1 MHRKTLIICLHPY
14 SDMGG
19 ATSKIIQMLNSLNKK
34 NYEIIYIYIKKN
46 FKLNLNS
53 NIKTIKLKNR
63 RMLFSFFE
71 IKRIISYYHDRN
83 FKKKIFISNQNY
95 SNSLT
100 YFLTKNF
107 KEFKSIL
114 IERNHLDELYHYN
127 SIQDFLKKSIIKILM
142 KFTYK
147 NATKII
153 GNTKKLSRDL
163 SAFVNSKVEMIYS
176 PTNSKEINRLSKIY
190 KPKNIKKD
198 YKKVR
203 LLSVSRFTKRKDLIT
218 LLKAFRITCSKY
230 KNIEL
235 ILIGYGPELEN
246 IKNYIQEKK
255 LNKKVFLL
263 PFKKNPYPYFLI
275 SDLYIMPS
283 LYEGCPNSIIESL
296 VLNLPV
302 ISSNCNSG
310 PDEILLNGKGGFI
323 FSKKDFVKLADLIDL
338 YMRDKSIFNK
348 KLHFA
353 KKKIFRFEEKKII
366 SEYLNLFKRI

>member
-1 MHRKTLIICLHPY
+1 MHNKTLIICLHPY

-19 ATSKIIQMLNSLNKK
+19 ATNKIIQMLNSLNKK

-53 NIKTIKLKNR
+53 NIKTIKLKNK

-71 IKRIISYYHDRN
+71 IKRILFNYHKKN

-100 YFLTKNF
+100 YFLTKDF

-114 IERNHLDELYHYN
+114 IERNHLDELYYYN
-127 SIQDFLKKSIIKILM
+127 SIQDYLKKNIIKLFM

-147 NATKII
+147 NASKII
-153 GNTKKLSRDL
+153 GNTKKLSKDL
-163 SAFVNSKVEMIYS
+163 SAFVNSKVKMIYS
-176 PTNSKEINRLSKIY
+176 PTNSKEIIRLSKKY
-190 KPKNIKKD
+190 KPKNIRKD
-198 YKKVR
+198 PKKVR
-203 LLSVSRFTKRKDLIT
+203 LLSISRFTKRKNLIT
-218 LLKAFRITCSKY
+218 LLKALRIVSTKY
-230 KNIEL
+230 NNIEL
-235 ILIGYGPELEN
+235 ILIGYGPELDN
-246 IKNYIQEKK
+246 IKNYIQENK

-275 SDLYIMPS
+275 SDIYIMPS

-310 PDEILLNGKGGFI
+310 PEEILLNGRGGFI
-323 FSKKDFVKLADLIDL
+323 FEKKNFVELADKVGL
-338 YMRDKSIFNK
+338 YMKNKSIFKK
-348 KLHFA
+348 KLNFA
-353 KKKIFRFEEKKII
+353 KKKIFRFEEKKVI
-366 SEYLNLFKRI
+366 SEYLNLFKEI

>member
-71 IKRIISYYHDRN
+71 IKRIISYYHDKN

-114 IERNHLDELYHYN
+114 IERNHLDELYYYN

-310 PDEILLNGKGGFI
+310 PDEILSNGKGGFI